1 MVARGEKAVSYLRV
15 SGKGQVR
22 GDGLPR
28 QRDAVKRFARS
39 KGLQIVQEFSDEGVS
54 GTKEL
59 ECRAGL
65 AALLDFVESDGIR
78 FVLIERADRLARDLV
93 VGEVILGRFRSLGV
107 QVVAADSGTEL
118 TVGDDDPTRKLIRQ
132 VLGAV
137 AEYDK
142 AVTVLKLR
150 AARDRVRRTR
160 GRCEGRKPFG
170 ARPGEEQ
177 VLEQIRQLHRKPRG
191 GERRSCSE
199 IAQEL
204 NTRGIP
210 SRGGRAWSRGVVW
223 TLLRRMA
230 ASSSG

>member
-28 QRDAVKRFARS
+28 QREVVQRFARS
-39 KGLQIVQEFSDEGVS
+39 KGLVVVQEFTDEGVS

-59 ECRAGL
+59 EGRAGL
-65 AALLDFVESDGIR
+65 AALLDLLERDGVR
-78 FVLIERADRLARDLV
+78 LVLVERADRLARDLV
-93 VGEVILGRFRSLGV
+93 IGEVILGRFRQLGV
-107 QVVAADSGTEL
+107 EVVSADSGTEL

-150 AARDRVRRTR
+150 AARDRVRLAR

-170 ARPGEEQ
+170 LRPGEAD
-177 VLEQIRQLHRKPRG
+177 VLELIRNLHRKPRAG
-191 GERRSCSE
+191 PRRSCGE
-199 IAQEL
+199 IADEL
-204 NTRGIP
+204 NRRGLPTRTG
-210 SRGGRAWSRGVVW
+210 AKWSRGVVW
-223 TLLRRMA
+223 ALLRR
-230 ASSSG
+230 SSN